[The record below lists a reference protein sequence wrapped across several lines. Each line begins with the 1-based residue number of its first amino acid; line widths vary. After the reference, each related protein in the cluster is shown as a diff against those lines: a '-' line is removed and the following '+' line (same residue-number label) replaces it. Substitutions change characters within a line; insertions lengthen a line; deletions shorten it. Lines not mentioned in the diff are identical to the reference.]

1 MVVNSS
7 ANAGDMGLVPGPGN
21 SMCLRLTPGEHPSM
35 DDLSAVGD
43 TYSISLAQEIVSKL
57 SCFISIKEPSCQ
69 FRRCKRLQRLFTLE
83 PVSTTRAA
91 SARRSPHV
99 ATRE

>member
-1 MVVNSS
+1 MVANSS
-7 ANAGDMGLVPGPGN
+7 ATAGDMGLVPGPGN

-69 FRRCKRLQRLFTLE
+69 FRRLQRLFTLE
-83 PVSTTRAA
+83 PVSTRAA
-91 SARRSPHV
+91 TARRSPHV